1 MINLEDHLPKRKSIS
16 KIVLKTQEVKLGDT
30 PDGVTLES
38 IQINEEPSSP
48 LEIGTE
54 VLGETKASKMIK
66 HDLTEEEGN

>member
-16 KIVLKTQEVKLGDT
+16 KIILKTQEVKLGDT

-38 IQINEEPSSP
+38 IQINEEPSP
-48 LEIGTE
+48 LEIGPE
-54 VLGETKASKMIK
+54 VLGETKADKMIN

>member
-48 LEIGTE
+48 LEIGPE

>member
-38 IQINEEPSSP
+38 IQINEEPNP
-48 LEIGTE
+48 LEIGPE

-66 HDLTEEEGN
+66 RDLTEEEGN